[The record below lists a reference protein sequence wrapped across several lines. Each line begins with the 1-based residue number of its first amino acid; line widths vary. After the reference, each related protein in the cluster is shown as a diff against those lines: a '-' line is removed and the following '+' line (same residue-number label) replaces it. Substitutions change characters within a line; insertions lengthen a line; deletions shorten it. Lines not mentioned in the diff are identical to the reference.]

1 MRTVMREKV
10 DECRGSAFQIGP
22 DPSWTRRPPR
32 RLSERESDNGNMG
45 SETGTSANCIY
56 YAFMA
61 VRGFRFI
68 DLFAG
73 IGGFH
78 HALESLGGKC
88 VMACELDSI
97 CRTVYRSSF
106 PSLPSK
112 RLVENIRSITRRS
125 VDDES
130 SGRTA
135 EEIDALVPDHD
146 VLCAGFPC
154 QPFSKSG
161 AQMGVRDQTRGT
173 LFFDILEILRAKQP
187 RYVVLENVRNL
198 TGPRHRDTWAT
209 IIKSLRETGYRVSDE
224 PVVLSPHL
232 VPPEHGGAPQVRD
245 RVFIMGEFVG
255 AKAILER
262 PVPLL
267 HRNFFPDW
275 NPDQWRVADLL
286 EADSDISN
294 VKDYRVRPAE
304 RTWLDAWDA
313 FVKAIPSDTLPGFP
327 IWVDAFT
334 ARPKLADEMPDW
346 ERNFRE
352 KNAAFYREHKGVIDQ
367 WLKQRWGPEEV
378 TVRDF
383 PRSRQSFEWQAR
395 KAHPRRKGRTIQ
407 DLVVQMRPSGIR
419 VKPATYLPALVAITQ
434 TSIVGPKVG
443 ALREYRKLTPRE
455 AARLQGIP
463 TDTFSRACVDDRA
476 AYKQLG
482 NGVNVGVVTLVARAL
497 MKRDWPPSGVG
508 SRQKQSKV
516 LMAAGA
522 TLFD

>member
-1 MRTVMREKV
+1 MNH
-10 DECRGSAFQIGP
+10 DDA
-22 DPSWTRRPPR
+22 
-32 RLSERESDNGNMG
+32 LSDYTYLMP
-45 SETGTSANCIY
+45 TGRFT
-56 YAFMA
+56 
-61 VRGFRFI
+61 FI

-88 VMACELDSI
+88 VMACELDAL

-106 PSLPSK
+106 PGLPEN
-112 RLVENIRSITRRS
+112 RLVENIRTITRETI
-125 VDDES
+125 DDEG
-130 SGRTA
+130 SGRSSK
-135 EEIDALVPDHD
+135 EIDRLVPDHD

-173 LFFDILEILRAKQP
+173 LFFDILEILRAKRP
-187 RYVVLENVRNL
+187 KYVMLENVRNL

-209 IIKSLRETGYRVSDE
+209 IITSLRETGYRVSDE
-224 PVVLSPHL
+224 PVILSPHL
-232 VPPEHGGAPQVRD
+232 IPPEHGGAPQVRD
-245 RVFIMGEFVG
+245 RVFILGEYVG

-262 PVPLL
+262 PFPLL
-267 HRNFFPDW
+267 HRKYFPDW
-275 NPDQWRVADLL
+275 NPEVWQVADLL
-286 EADSDISN
+286 QPDSKIPN
-294 VKDYRVRPAE
+294 VSEYRVRPSE
-304 RTWLDAWDA
+304 RAWLDAWDA

-327 IWVDAFT
+327 IWVEAFT
-334 ARPKLADEMPDW
+334 VRPKLTVDMPEW
-346 ERNFRE
+346 EQNFRE
-352 KNAAFYREHKGVIDQ
+352 KNAAFYREYRDVIDA
-367 WLKQRWGPEEV
+367 WLEKRWGV
-378 TVRDF
+378 DKLTVHEF

-443 ALREYRKLTPRE
+443 GLGEYRKLTPPE

-463 TDTFSRACVDDRA
+463 ADTFSKARVEDRA

-482 NGVNVGVVTLVARAL
+482 NGVNVGVVTLAARAL
-497 MKRDWPPSGVG
+497 MRRDWPPVAVKTAKK
-508 SRQKQSKV
+508 RHKV
-516 LMAAGA
+516 AVAAGA

>member
-1 MRTVMREKV
+1 
-10 DECRGSAFQIGP
+10 
-22 DPSWTRRPPR
+22 
-32 RLSERESDNGNMG
+32 MG
-45 SETGTSANCIY
+45 A
-56 YAFMA
+56 
-61 VRGFRFI
+61 RGFRFI

-88 VMACELDSI
+88 VMACELDAE
-97 CRTVYRSSF
+97 CRRVYRTSF
-106 PSLPSK
+106 PKLPAK
-112 RLVENIRSITRRS
+112 RLVENIRTITRK
-125 VDDES
+125 VIDDEAS
-130 SGRTA
+130 SRGIR
-135 EEIDALVPDHD
+135 EIDSLVPDHD

-173 LFFDILEILRAKQP
+173 LFFDILEILRAKRP

-198 TGPRHRDTWAT
+198 AGPRHRDTWST
-209 IIKSLRETGYRVSDE
+209 IIGSLRETGYRVSDE

-232 VPPEHGGAPQVRD
+232 IPPEYGGAPQVRD
-245 RVFIMGEFVG
+245 RVFILGEYVG
-255 AKAILER
+255 AKAASEQ
-262 PVPLL
+262 PAPLL
-267 HRNFFPDW
+267 HRSYFPDW
-275 NPDQWRVADLL
+275 NPDKWSVVDLL
-286 EADSDISN
+286 QPDSSISN
-294 VKDYRVRPAE
+294 VGEYRVRPAE
-304 RTWLDAWDA
+304 RTWLDAWDE
-313 FVKAIPSDTLPGFP
+313 FVKVLPCDTLPGFP

-334 ARPKLADEMPDW
+334 AKPRLDDAMPEW
-346 ERNFRE
+346 ERRFRE
-352 KNAAFYREHKGVIDQ
+352 KNCAFYREYRDVIDA
-367 WLKQRWGPEEV
+367 WLKLQWGPDRQ

-383 PRSRQSFEWQAR
+383 PRSRQAFEWQAR

-443 ALREYRKLTPRE
+443 GLREYRKLTPVE

-463 TDTFSRACVDDRA
+463 PDTFARAGVDDRA

-497 MKRDWPPSGVG
+497 MRRDWPPAPIRIRGSMTRKARSAASG
-508 SRQKQSKV
+508 
-516 LMAAGA
+516 AAS
-522 TLFD
+522 LFD

>member
-1 MRTVMREKV
+1 MVNCDDALSDYTYPM
-10 DECRGSAFQIGP
+10 
-22 DPSWTRRPPR
+22 PSGRFT
-32 RLSERESDNGNMG
+32 
-45 SETGTSANCIY
+45 
-56 YAFMA
+56 
-61 VRGFRFI
+61 FI

-88 VMACELDSI
+88 VMACELDAL

-106 PSLPSK
+106 PGLPEN
-112 RLVENIRSITRRS
+112 RLVENIRTITRETI
-125 VDDES
+125 DDEG
-130 SGRTA
+130 SGRSSK
-135 EEIDALVPDHD
+135 EIDRLVPDHD

-161 AQMGVRDQTRGT
+161 AQLGVRDQTRGT
-173 LFFDILEILRAKQP
+173 LFFDILEILRAKHP
-187 RYVVLENVRNL
+187 KYVMLENVRNL

-209 IIKSLRETGYRVSDE
+209 IITSLRETGYRVSDE
-224 PVVLSPHL
+224 PVILSPHL
-232 VPPEHGGAPQVRD
+232 IPPEHGGAPQVRD
-245 RVFIMGEFVG
+245 RVFILGEYVG

-262 PVPLL
+262 PSPLL
-267 HRNFFPDW
+267 HRKYFPDW
-275 NPDQWRVADLL
+275 NPEVWQVADLL
-286 EADSDISN
+286 QPDSKIPN
-294 VKDYRVRPAE
+294 VSEYRVRPSE
-304 RTWLDAWDA
+304 RAWLDAWDA

-327 IWVDAFT
+327 IWVEAFT
-334 ARPKLADEMPDW
+334 VRPKLSDDMPEW
-346 ERNFRE
+346 EQNFRE
-352 KNAAFYREHKGVIDQ
+352 KNAAFYREYRDVIDA
-367 WLKQRWGPEEV
+367 WLEKRWGADKL
-378 TVRDF
+378 TVHEF

-443 ALREYRKLTPRE
+443 GLGEYRKLTPPE

-463 TDTFSRACVDDRA
+463 TDTFSKASVEDRA

-482 NGVNVGVVTLVARAL
+482 NGVNVGVVTLAARAL
-497 MKRDWPPSGVG
+497 MRRDWPPVAVKTAKK
-508 SRQKQSKV
+508 RRKV
-516 LMAAGA
+516 AVAAGA